1 MSSILMNRT
10 RTRILRVLLMD
21 GPATCPALSSELGLS
36 LSTVRRHLKLM
47 TSVGF
52 VERIPARQFRACREK
67 VRREA
72 EEMSAGLLNGTTPP
86 GS

>member
-1 MSSILMNRT
+1 MSNILMNRT

-21 GPATCPALSSELGLS
+21 GPATCPALSSELRVS
-36 LSTVRRHLKLM
+36 LSTVRRHLNLM
-47 TSVGF
+47 TSVGL
-52 VERIPARQFRACREK
+52 VERTHDRQFRARPEK

-72 EEMSAGLLNGTTPP
+72 EAMSAGLLNGTTPP